1 MKKVFVLTFSDVA
14 DFENYPKAPFV
25 FEKKE
30 DALSAMKSDKEDF
43 LKETD
48 VKNDTKDG
56 DGWVVEEDE
65 MSFSAYI
72 DGRYTENHYDITI
85 YECIVN

>member
-30 DALSAMKSDKEDF
+30 DALSAMKSYKEDF
-43 LKETD
+43 LKD
-48 VKNDTKDG
+48 IDSD
-56 DGWVVEEDE
+56 WVVEEGE
-65 MSFSAYI
+65 MCLMAGMQKIIMILQFMNV
-72 DGRYTENHYDITI
+72 E
-85 YECIVN
+85 

>member
-1 MKKVFVLTFSDVA
+1 MKKVFVLTFSDAA

-30 DALSAMKSDKEDF
+30 DALSAMKSYKEDF
-43 LKETD
+43 LKEID
-48 VKNDTKDG
+48 VENDTKDG
-56 DGWVVEEDE
+56 DGWVVEDCE

-72 DGRYTENHYDITI
+72 DGRYAENHYDITI
-85 YECIVN
+85 YECRVN

>member
-1 MKKVFVLTFSDVA
+1 MKKVFALTFSDVA
-14 DFENYPKAPFV
+14 DFENYPKSPSV

-30 DALSAMKSDKEDF
+30 DALSAMKSYKEDF
-43 LKETD
+43 LKD
-48 VKNDTKDG
+48 IDN
-56 DGWVVEEDE
+56 GWVVEEDE

-72 DGRYTENHYDITI
+72 DGRYAENHYDITI

>member
-14 DFENYPKAPFV
+14 DFENYPKSPSV

-30 DALSAMKSDKEDF
+30 DALSAMKSYKEDF
-43 LKETD
+43 LKD
-48 VKNDTKDG
+48 IDN
-56 DGWVVEEDE
+56 GWVVEEDE

-72 DGRYTENHYDITI
+72 DGRYPENHYDITI
-85 YECIVN
+85 YECRVN

>member
-43 LKETD
+43 LKD
-48 VKNDTKDG
+48 IDN
-56 DGWVVEEDE
+56 GWVVEEDE
-65 MSFSAYI
+65 VRFA
-72 DGRYTENHYDITI
+72 G
-85 YECIVN
+85 

>member
-1 MKKVFVLTFSDVA
+1 MKRVFVLTFSDVA

-30 DALSAMKSDKEDF
+30 DALSAMKSYKEDF

-48 VKNDTKDG
+48 VENDTKDG
-56 DGWVVEEDE
+56 NGWVVEDCE
-65 MSFSAYI
+65 MNFSAYI
-72 DGRYTENHYDITI
+72 DGRYAENHFDITI
-85 YECIVN
+85 YECQIN

>member
-14 DFENYPKAPFV
+14 DFENYPKSPSV

-30 DALSAMKSDKEDF
+30 DALSAMKSYKEDF
-43 LKETD
+43 LKD
-48 VKNDTKDG
+48 IDN
-56 DGWVVEEDE
+56 GWVVEEEE

-72 DGRYTENHYDITI
+72 DGRYAENHYDITI
-85 YECIVN
+85 YECRVN

>member
-14 DFENYPKAPFV
+14 DFENYPKSPSV

-30 DALSAMKSDKEDF
+30 DALSAMKSYKEDF
-43 LKETD
+43 LKD
-48 VKNDTKDG
+48 IDN
-56 DGWVVEEDE
+56 GWVVEEDE

-72 DGRYTENHYDITI
+72 DGRYAENHYDIII

>member
-30 DALSAMKSDKEDF
+30 DALSAMKSYKEDF
-43 LKETD
+43 LKET
-48 VKNDTKDG
+48 KNI
-56 DGWVVEEDE
+56 
-65 MSFSAYI
+65 S
-72 DGRYTENHYDITI
+72 R
-85 YECIVN
+85 

>member
-30 DALSAMKSDKEDF
+30 DALSAMKSYKEDF
-43 LKETD
+43 LKEVD
-48 VKNDTKDG
+48 VENDAKDDG
-56 DGWVVEEDE
+56 GWVVEDGK

-72 DGRYTENHYDITI
+72 DGRYAENHYDITI
-85 YECIVN
+85 YECRVN

>member
-1 MKKVFVLTFSDVA
+1 MKKVFVLTISDVA
-14 DFENYPKAPFV
+14 DFENFPQVPSV

-30 DALSAMKSDKEDF
+30 DALSAMKSYKEDF

-48 VKNDTKDG
+48 VENDTKDG
-56 DGWVVEEDE
+56 DGWVVEDCE

-72 DGRYTENHYDITI
+72 DGRYAENHFDITI
-85 YECIVN
+85 YECQIN

>member
-1 MKKVFVLTFSDVA
+1 MKKVFGLTFSHVA
-14 DFENYPKAPFV
+14 DFENDPKAPFV

-30 DALSAMKSDKEDF
+30 DALSAMKSCKEDF

-48 VKNDTKDG
+48 VENDTKDG
-56 DGWVVEEDE
+56 DGWVVEDCE

-72 DGRYTENHYDITI
+72 DGRYAENHFDIII

>member
-30 DALSAMKSDKEDF
+30 DALSAMKSYKEDF
-43 LKETD
+43 LKD
-48 VKNDTKDG
+48 IDS
-56 DGWVVEEDE
+56 GWVVEDCE

-72 DGRYTENHYDITI
+72 DGRYAENHYDITI

>member
-14 DFENYPKAPFV
+14 DFENYPQSPSV

-30 DALSAMKSDKEDF
+30 DALSAMKSHKEDF

-48 VKNDTKDG
+48 VENDTKDG
-56 DGWVVEEDE
+56 DRWVVEEDE

-72 DGRYTENHYDITI
+72 DGRYPENHYDITI
-85 YECIVN
+85 YECRVN

>member
-1 MKKVFVLTFSDVA
+1 MKKVFVLTISDVA
-14 DFENYPKAPFV
+14 DFEDFPKSPSV
-25 FEKKE
+25 FENKE
-30 DALSAMKSDKEDF
+30 DALSAMKSYKEDF

-48 VKNDTKDG
+48 VENDTKDG
-56 DGWVVEEDE
+56 DGWVVEDCE

-72 DGRYTENHYDITI
+72 DGRYAENHYDITI

>member
-30 DALSAMKSDKEDF
+30 DALSAMKPYKEDF
-43 LKETD
+43 LKGID
-48 VKNDTKDG
+48 N
-56 DGWVVEEDE
+56 GWVVEEDE

-72 DGRYTENHYDITI
+72 DGRYAENHYDITI

>member
-14 DFENYPKAPFV
+14 DFENYPKSPSV

-30 DALSAMKSDKEDF
+30 DALSAMKSYKEDF
-43 LKETD
+43 LKD
-48 VKNDTKDG
+48 IDN
-56 DGWVVEEDE
+56 GWVVEEDE

-72 DGRYTENHYDITI
+72 DGRYAENHFDIII

>member
-1 MKKVFVLTFSDVA
+1 MKKVFVLTFSDAA
-14 DFENYPKAPFV
+14 DFENYPKAPLV

-30 DALSAMKSDKEDF
+30 DALSAMKSYKEDF

-48 VKNDTKDG
+48 AENDSKDG
-56 DGWVVEEDE
+56 NGWVVEDCE

-72 DGRYTENHYDITI
+72 DGRYAENHYDITI
-85 YECIVN
+85 YECQIN

>member
-14 DFENYPKAPFV
+14 DFENYPKSPSV

-30 DALSAMKSDKEDF
+30 DALSAMKSYKEDF
-43 LKETD
+43 LKD
-48 VKNDTKDG
+48 IDN
-56 DGWVVEEDE
+56 GWVVEEDE

-72 DGRYTENHYDITI
+72 DGRYAENHYDITI

>member
-14 DFENYPKAPFV
+14 DFENYPKSPSV

-30 DALSAMKSDKEDF
+30 DALSAMKSYKEDF
-43 LKETD
+43 LKD
-48 VKNDTKDG
+48 IDN
-56 DGWVVEEDE
+56 GWVVEEDE

-72 DGRYTENHYDITI
+72 DGRYAENHYDITI
-85 YECIVN
+85 YECRVN

>member
-30 DALSAMKSDKEDF
+30 DALSAMKSYKEDF
-43 LKETD
+43 LKEVD
-48 VKNDTKDG
+48 VENDAKDDG
-56 DGWVVEEDE
+56 GWVVEDCE

-72 DGRYTENHYDITI
+72 DGRYAENHYDITI

>member
-14 DFENYPKAPFV
+14 DFENYPKSPSV

-30 DALSAMKSDKEDF
+30 DALSAMKSYKEDF
-43 LKETD
+43 LKD
-48 VKNDTKDG
+48 IDN
-56 DGWVVEEDE
+56 GWVIEEDE

-72 DGRYTENHYDITI
+72 DGRYAENHYDITI

>member
-14 DFENYPKAPFV
+14 DFENYPKSPSV

-43 LKETD
+43 LKD
-48 VKNDTKDG
+48 IDN
-56 DGWVVEEDE
+56 GWVVEEDE

-72 DGRYTENHYDITI
+72 DGRYAENHFDIII

>member
-30 DALSAMKSDKEDF
+30 DALSAMKSYKEDF
-43 LKETD
+43 LKD
-48 VKNDTKDG
+48 IDN
-56 DGWVVEEDE
+56 GWVVEEDE

-72 DGRYTENHYDITI
+72 DGRYAENHYDITI